1 MRAATTNPTPFF
13 GLGFDMRPAV
23 ARAMSLTWVRTEPVC
38 AKAVS
43 QPGAKDFT
51 LWGYALMIALSR
63 EIRAG

>member
-1 MRAATTNPTPFF
+1 MRVATTNPTPFF

-23 ARAMSLTWVRTEPVC
+23 ARAMSLTWVRPEPSR
-38 AKAVS
+38 AKAIF
-43 QPGAKDFT
+43 QPGAEVCT